1 MAMAIKCLNI
11 GMVMGLTDTLI
22 HRRTEPRI
30 FKDCPMLT
38 SLFAKIVLVHLVP
51 QSRSECTSSPIASEA
66 GGLGQA
72 RLVPVTPCSEAT
84 EKSPRHRPMSPILS
98 LCCHNDWIKC
108 VLAFPDFG
116 MKSTY

>member
-1 MAMAIKCLNI
+1 
-11 GMVMGLTDTLI
+11 
-22 HRRTEPRI
+22 
-30 FKDCPMLT
+30 MLT

-84 EKSPRHRPMSPILS
+84 EKSSRHRLMSPILS
-98 LCCHNDWIKC
+98 LCCHNDWVKC